1 MPEQAWIQ
9 NFIVTFVAMHSVLY
23 ILLKRKKM
31 EMDFVTALVGLVSLL
46 LFAFPFVL
54 IHRHRKN
61 KEPRVLQLL
70 QETARAQNCQI
81 SSHGFC
87 SDFVIGIDD
96 SRNIVFF
103 YKKKKEESI
112 ATFVDLS
119 EIQSCYVAKKTRSA
133 ISGKSSF
140 SIIELVELSFVPK
153 NRSKAEV
160 RFELYDQET
169 NMQLS
174 GELQFADRWAEQLNM
189 RIKLQK

>member
-1 MPEQAWIQ
+1 
-9 NFIVTFVAMHSVLY
+9 
-23 ILLKRKKM
+23 M

-140 SIIELVELSFVPK
+140 YESLNLVELSLRSPK